1 MRRRRLQDRGRMI
14 TRPFRRG
21 GPAGRARRGFTLL
34 EIMLAMALVAL
45 LLVALNTFVFSMG
58 EL

>member
-1 MRRRRLQDRGRMI
+1 MI